1 MQALSMA
8 MQSTIPPYPS
18 VEITAR
24 MKAASGATIR
34 SSKCTREP
42 YATRFA
48 ADKRKDFRL
57 EGFRVRVIASRRM
70 TSSSVR
76 RSRPLRHA
84 LLAGCLLAATA
95 PAADALPEVVATR
108 GLPSSIS
115 STYGTAV
122 PLGDPSTAG
131 LFAISTR
138 WGVEIRDAV
147 SGAEAPVGAF
157 RTSGAVNAV
166 AADGNT
172 LYLFAGT
179 RGIVA
184 VDVTDPANPAAI
196 GSRGDLGDL
205 KLGAASPNGYGL
217 AAANA
222 SELHF
227 LGRSSPGALSLLAT
241 LRYADDRIVRA
252 IVARSDSFLVVSE
265 RSTPLQRLFLTLYR
279 LPAGAAQPQFVS
291 EIPVPN
297 QAPTGMVWRG
307 DLAFIGA
314 GSLGILTANV
324 RTGVVTGPAG
334 IGKYVREVDANDSV
348 VVAAAQ
354 AGTFVRLRRSGSGG
368 ATLINPTFESLPLEP
383 IHIALSGSR
392 VAISVQDVDSAQD
405 PDEVGR
411 GAIEFR
417 DLDLTLAI
425 PAVGGTGRTR
435 RVAWSAGLAYVA
447 DYTGGLRIYRADG
460 SDTSLVGVLPLGS
473 STRVV
478 DIALDPPRHRAYLA
492 AGSQGLQIVDT
503 TDPSAPALLSAL
515 PLPGL
520 ASAVAVVDS
529 DLVVVGRR
537 GTVGAGLTFVDV
549 TSPASPA
556 PRGQLGSG
564 SIPDPRAIAVKDT
577 IAFVADESLG
587 LLAVRFGNPDAP
599 GLVGTPTGTAARDLD
614 LSGNVLLVATGAAGL
629 QVVNVSNPVI
639 PVLQSQVATPAL
651 LGVARSAN
659 SAALFLGDEG
669 ALVVDLNNPSAPV
682 LRGPIGVPGA
692 SRDGIWVGDTLL
704 VATGFALERF
714 RVSPAPT
721 VVPALTI
728 EFDRALLLPRA
739 RIRWTPVSLPG
750 MVGLNVYRDLLPG
763 RQGTS
768 PAGTLVNKSLLSPGA
783 TEAVDDS
790 LVAGTTCRYRL
801 EAFFADGSAIKVA
814 EGSIFVPS
822 NSAVGRPFPN
832 PYRPNGGAALTLP
845 FRIAPGS
852 PAGTVEVTI
861 HDASGR
867 LVRRSVQA
875 VGAGGGFG
883 TAAWDGRDGRGRKA
897 PDGVYFA
904 RVRGPG
910 IDDARQFV
918 LLH

>member
-1 MQALSMA
+1 M
-8 MQSTIPPYPS
+8 
-18 VEITAR
+18 
-24 MKAASGATIR
+24 
-34 SSKCTREP
+34 
-42 YATRFA
+42 
-48 ADKRKDFRL
+48 
-57 EGFRVRVIASRRM
+57 
-70 TSSSVR
+70 
-76 RSRPLRHA
+76 
-84 LLAGCLLAATA
+84 
-95 PAADALPEVVATR
+95 
-108 GLPSSIS
+108 
-115 STYGTAV
+115 
-122 PLGDPSTAG
+122 
-131 LFAISTR
+131 
-138 WGVEIRDAV
+138 

-184 VDVTDPANPAAI
+184 VDITDPANPAAI
-196 GSRGDLGDL
+196 GSRGDLGNL

-217 AAANA
+217 ATATA

-227 LGRSSPGALSLLAT
+227 LGRASPGALSLLAT
-241 LRYADDRIVRA
+241 LRYADDRTVRA

-265 RSTPLQRLFLTLYR
+265 RFTPIPRLFLTLYR
-279 LPAGAAQPQFVS
+279 LPAGAAQPQFLS
-291 EIPVPN
+291 EIPAPN
-297 QAPTGMVWRG
+297 QAPTSMVWRG
-307 DLAFIGA
+307 DLAFVGA
-314 GSLGILTANV
+314 GNFGVLVANV
-324 RTGVVTGPAG
+324 RTGALTGPVG
-334 IGKYVREVDANDSV
+334 IGKYVRGVDANDSV
-348 VVAAAQ
+348 VVAVAQ
-354 AGTFVRLRRSGSGG
+354 AGTFARLRRSGTDG
-368 ATLINPTFESLPLEP
+368 AVLINPTFESLSLEP

-392 VAISVQDVDSAQD
+392 VLISAQD
-405 PDEVGR
+405 VESAQEPDEIGR

-417 DLDLTLAI
+417 DLSATLAI

-447 DYTGGLRIYRADG
+447 DYTGGLRVYRADG
-460 SDTSLVGVLPLGS
+460 SDTSLVGVLPLGA
-473 STRVV
+473 STRVI

-492 AGSQGLQIVDT
+492 AGSQGLQIVDI
-503 TDPSAPALLSAL
+503 TDPAAPTLLSAL
-515 PLPGL
+515 ALPGL

-537 GTVGAGLTFVDV
+537 GLVGAGLTFVDV
-549 TSPASPA
+549 TLPVSPA
-556 PRGQLGSG
+556 PRGQLGSS

-587 LLAVRFGNPDAP
+587 LISVRFGNPDAP
-599 GLVGTPTGTAARDLD
+599 GLVGTSSGSAARDLD
-614 LSGNVLLVATGAAGL
+614 LSGNLLLVATSAAGL
-629 QVVNVSNPVI
+629 QVVNVFNPLI
-639 PVLQSQVATPAL
+639 PVLQSQVATPPL

-659 SAALFLGDEG
+659 SAALFLGEEG
-669 ALVVDLNNPSAPV
+669 ALVADLTNPSAPV

-692 SRDGIWVGDTLL
+692 SRDGTWVGDTLV

-721 VVPALTI
+721 TVPALSI
-728 EFDRALLLPRA
+728 ELDRGLILPRA
-739 RIRWTPVSLPG
+739 TVRWIAVSLPG
-750 MVGLNVYRDLLPG
+750 MVGLNLYRDLLPG
-763 RQGTS
+763 G
-768 PAGTLVNKSLLSPGA
+768 AGSAPTGRLVNGSLLSPSA
-783 TEAVDDS
+783 AEAVDDS

-832 PYRPNGGAALTLP
+832 PFRPNGGAVLSLP
-845 FRIAPGS
+845 FLIDPGS
-852 PAGTVEVTI
+852 AAGTVEVTI

-875 VGAGGGFG
+875 VGSAGGFG
-883 TAAWDGRDGRGRKA
+883 SAAWDGRDGRGRKA
-897 PDGVYFA
+897 PDGVYFV

-910 IDDARQFV
+910 IDDARQLI